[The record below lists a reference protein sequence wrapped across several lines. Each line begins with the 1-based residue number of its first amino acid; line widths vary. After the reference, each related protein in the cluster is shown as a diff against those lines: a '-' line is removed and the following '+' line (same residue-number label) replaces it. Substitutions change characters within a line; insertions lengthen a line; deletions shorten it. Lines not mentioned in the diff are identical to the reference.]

1 MPSFDPELV
10 AALAEGTLGAAEAA
24 ALEAR
29 IAADPSAAAELAAQ
43 RAALAAIRGAGSP
56 RLDGRER
63 TALHA
68 AVAEQLGL
76 SSAGA
81 PAASRRRR
89 IAWGP
94 IAVAAT
100 TLVAIVAFAP
110 MVGDLAGKD
119 DDAAV
124 TAEAATTVVTDQGAF
139 DATTLGS
146 ELPPEPTGLAAAT
159 TAGEVLGAGDEY
171 ATTTVAGAMTERSA
185 YLPAVADD
193 LTLLKGD
200 PEALLVL
207 ERPVEETTACR
218 VEAEQYFGSA
228 GLTTFEYPA
237 EAGDPTVAPITYVVF
252 RLPASDGAGSG
263 TLVAFDPADCS
274 TPIVVP

>member
-1 MPSFDPELV
+1 MHSFDPELV
-10 AALAEGTLGAAEAA
+10 AALAEGTLGAAEGA

-29 IAADPSAAAELAAQ
+29 IAADPAAAAELAAQ

-56 RLDGRER
+56 HLDGRER

-68 AVAEQLGL
+68 AVAQQLGL

-81 PAASRRRR
+81 PAAIRRRR
-89 IAWGP
+89 MAWGP

-110 MVGDLAGKD
+110 MVGDLAGKSGD

-124 TAEAATTVVTDQGAF
+124 TAEAATTVAPDQGAF
-139 DATTLGS
+139 DAIPLGS
-146 ELPPEPTGLAAAT
+146 ESPPQPTVAAAGT
-159 TAGEVLGAGDEY
+159 TAGEVLESGDQY
-171 ATTTVAGAMTERSA
+171 ATTTMAGAMRST

-193 LTLLKGD
+193 LVLLKGD
-200 PEALLVL
+200 PEALIVL
-207 ERPVEETTACR
+207 ERPVDETTACR
-218 VEAEQYFGSA
+218 VEAEQYFGTA
-228 GLTTFEYPA
+228 GLNTFDYPA
-237 EAGDPTVAPITYVVF
+237 ESVDPAVVPITYVVF
-252 RLPASDGAGSG
+252 LLAAPDGNGPR
-263 TLVAFDPADCS
+263 TLVAFDPANCS